1 MNRSRIPSTVLAAMP
16 CLFLAAPLV
25 AGEAPRGSPG
35 EALYTRWCAEC
46 HAEGHGHPGTQQLE
60 RTRGAKLAV
69 LTQRQ
74 DLVPQYVI
82 LVVRNGLNAMPP
94 YRPSEISEDELAL
107 LAAWLAPQRPLAR

>member
-1 MNRSRIPSTVLAAMP
+1 MVLAAMS
-16 CLFLAAPLV
+16 CLWMALPVA
-25 AGEAPRGSPG
+25 AGEAPPGSPG

-69 LTQRQ
+69 LTRRQ
-74 DLVPQYVI
+74 DLVSQYVV

-94 YRPSEISEDELAL
+94 YRPSEISEEELAL
-107 LAAWLAPQRPLAR
+107 LAAWLAPQRPRAR